1 MLGFFIIISFFIHA
15 LSLAAI
21 YLMYQQLQHSKQQ
34 QIKEMDQLMH
44 SYIQQIQQ
52 ENHEL
57 QEVLQKTSNLEQSGQ
72 TNQQYVSVAQ
82 DDNVTKETNQEQP
95 EEWDTES
102 VMQTSEGDRV
112 ETSLESRVLQLHQA
126 GVPINEIAKQLGC
139 GKTEASLIIQFQQE
153 K

>member
-82 DDNVTKETNQEQP
+82 DDNVTKEIGRATCREK
-95 EEWDTES
+95 
-102 VMQTSEGDRV
+102 VKI
-112 ETSLESRVLQLHQA
+112 QA
-126 GVPINEIAKQLGC
+126 
-139 GKTEASLIIQFQQE
+139 
-153 K
+153 